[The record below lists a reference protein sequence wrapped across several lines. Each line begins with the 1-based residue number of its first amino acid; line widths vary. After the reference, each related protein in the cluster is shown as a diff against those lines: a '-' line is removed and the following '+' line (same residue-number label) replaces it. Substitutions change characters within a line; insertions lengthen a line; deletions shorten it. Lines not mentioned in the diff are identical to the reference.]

1 MIFFKFISF
10 KYYKMVKHFP
20 IVNCKKDYMSNIEL
34 KLILK
39 KLFNNTDIIEYLYNL
54 MILVLHDNQKIHYYN
69 RYNFREHRLYKL
81 KNWNLKADIKHISA
95 KNFIQFIDNK
105 KNIKKSPSL
114 KLKLKLINNSAVY
127 KRQLVFHNYIKYGE
141 AHINLYESNN
151 GNLYNLY
158 K

>member
-1 MIFFKFISF
+1 
-10 KYYKMVKHFP
+10 MVKHFP

-39 KLFNNTDIIEYLYNL
+39 KLFNNVDIIEYLYKL
-54 MILVLHDNQKIHYYN
+54 MIIYLHDNLKIHYYT
-69 RYNFREHRLYKL
+69 RYNIKEHRLHKL
-81 KNWNLKADIKHISA
+81 KNWNLKADIKHITA

-105 KNIKKSPSL
+105 KNINKKISL

-127 KRQLVFHNYIKYGE
+127 KRQLVYYNYIKYGE
-141 AHINLYESNN
+141 AHINIYESNN
-151 GNLYNLY
+151 GNLYNLL

>member
-1 MIFFKFISF
+1 
-10 KYYKMVKHFP
+10 
-20 IVNCKKDYMSNIEL
+20 MSNIEL

-39 KLFNNTDIIEYLYNL
+39 KLFNNVDIIEYLYKL
-54 MILVLHDNQKIHYYN
+54 MIIYLHDNQKIHYYT
-69 RYNFREHRLYKL
+69 RYNIKEHRLHKL

-105 KNIKKSPSL
+105 KNIKKKISL

-127 KRQLVFHNYIKYGE
+127 KRQLVYHNYMKYGE
-141 AHINLYESNN
+141 AHINIYESNN
-151 GNLYNLY
+151 GNLYNLL

>member
-1 MIFFKFISF
+1 
-10 KYYKMVKHFP
+10 
-20 IVNCKKDYMSNIEL
+20 
-34 KLILK
+34 
-39 KLFNNTDIIEYLYNL
+39 

-141 AHINLYESNN
+141 AHINLYESDN

>member
-1 MIFFKFISF
+1 
-10 KYYKMVKHFP
+10 MVKHFP

-39 KLFNNTDIIEYLYNL
+39 KLFNNVDIIEYLYKL
-54 MILVLHDNQKIHYYN
+54 MIIYLHDNQKIHYYT
-69 RYNFREHRLYKL
+69 RYNIKEHRLHKL
-81 KNWNLKADIKHISA
+81 KNWNLKADIKHITA

-105 KNIKKSPSL
+105 KNINKKISL

-127 KRQLVFHNYIKYGE
+127 KRQLVYYNYIKYGE
-141 AHINLYESNN
+141 AHINIYESNN
-151 GNLYNLY
+151 GNLYNLL

>member
-1 MIFFKFISF
+1 
-10 KYYKMVKHFP
+10 MVKHFP
-20 IVNCKKDYMSNIEL
+20 IVDCKKDYMSNIEL

-39 KLFNNTDIIEYLYNL
+39 KLFNNTDIIHYLYNL
-54 MILVLHDNQKIHYYN
+54 MIKIIRDNQTIHYYS
-69 RYNFREHRLYKL
+69 RYNIREHRLYKL

-105 KNIKKSPSL
+105 KNIKKSPPL
-114 KLKLKLINNSAVY
+114 KLKLKLINESAVY
-127 KRQLVFHNYIKYGE
+127 KRQLAYHHFLKYGE

-151 GNLYNLY
+151 GNLYNLL